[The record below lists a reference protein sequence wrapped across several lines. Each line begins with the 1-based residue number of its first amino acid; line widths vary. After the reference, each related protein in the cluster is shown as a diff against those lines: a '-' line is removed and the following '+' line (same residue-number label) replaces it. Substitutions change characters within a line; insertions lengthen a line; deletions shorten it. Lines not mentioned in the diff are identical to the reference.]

1 MRKPKPVFRIL
12 IVEDD
17 ADRTKILKSWLPE
30 DVRTVVVTSAGKAMG
45 LLARD
50 RGNVYGGILLD
61 HDLQM
66 QTATEKDRFL
76 CGNDVVNAVI
86 ANISRDVPI
95 FVHSANVQQAP
106 VMATRLENADFWVT
120 RIPIYDLK
128 KEQLLQWVEDVQELW
143 EDRNEL

>member
-1 MRKPKPVFRIL
+1 MRKPKLVFRIL

-17 ADRTKILKSWLPE
+17 ADRTEILKSWIPD
-30 DVRTVVVTSAGKAMG
+30 DVRTVVVSSAGKAMG

-50 RGNVYGGILLD
+50 RGDVYGGILLD
-61 HDLQM
+61 HDLQL

-95 FVHSANVQQAP
+95 FVHSANVQRAP
-106 VMATRLENADFWVT
+106 VMASRLENSDFWVT
-120 RIPIYDLK
+120 RIPMYDLK
-128 KEQLLQWVEDVQELW
+128 KEQLREWVEDARELW
-143 EDRNEL
+143 EDRNDE